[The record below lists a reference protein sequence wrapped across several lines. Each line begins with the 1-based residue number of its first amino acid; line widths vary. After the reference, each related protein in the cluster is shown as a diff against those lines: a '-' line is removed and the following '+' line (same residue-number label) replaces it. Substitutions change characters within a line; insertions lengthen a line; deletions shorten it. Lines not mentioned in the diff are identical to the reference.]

1 MMKVKFSE
9 MFANVII
16 FNSALFYL
24 LKYEIC

>member
-16 FNSALFYL
+16 SNSALFYQ